1 MSASPTTARFTAYRL
16 GTDATVK
23 DRLRAYRD
31 VGIDALRVGL
41 RGANIDEEL
50 EQLGRL
56 MDLVREVRSE
66 TAAS

>member
-1 MSASPTTARFTAYRL
+1 MQTNLL
-16 GTDATVK
+16 GTAESVR

-41 RGANIDEEL
+41 RGATIDESL

-56 MDLVREVRSE
+56 MDLVREVNSE
-66 TAAS
+66 TAES